1 MVKRN
6 KSPNEVAVRWGV
18 GLAGFVLAGVF
29 VYAFPFI
36 HIVPLDRAGR
46 ESRQFDPKAYAEEF
60 WTQRLPAALDRA
72 VDIKTLFAAIQDD
85 LESAKVNYAT
95 TLGIGDVY
103 TYFVSGTGRVGA
115 IDPDSLSLHVTNT
128 EEADVVIK
136 TSRIFG
142 NAIRNGTNLIDVNEF
157 PNSKDFNRISAE
169 INRIVENDVVP
180 PILDELS
187 VGNRIQFVGCAE
199 IVNEESDLTP
209 LCIVPIR
216 LEILSSGVAAK

>member
-6 KSPNEVAVRWGV
+6 KSPNEVAVRWG
-18 GLAGFVLAGVF
+18 GALGGFVLAGALL
-29 VYAFPFI
+29 YAFPFI
-36 HIVPLDRAGR
+36 HIVPLDGAGR

-60 WTQRLPAALDRA
+60 WTQRLPAVLNRA

-85 LESAKVNYAT
+85 PESAKAKHAT

-103 TYFVSGTGRVGA
+103 YYFVSGKGRVGA
-115 IDPDSLSLHVTNT
+115 IGSDSFSVHVVNT
-128 EEADVVIK
+128 EEPDVVIK
-136 TSRIFG
+136 TSHIFG

-169 INRIVENDVVP
+169 INRIVENRVIP
-180 PILDELS
+180 PILNELS

-209 LCIVPIR
+209 LCIVPVR